1 MQIIKDFQEQQKMT
15 TKRILIFIQLKPKG
29 KFMLP
34 SGLHADTESQIP
46 KLEKLKCAEKQGDIL
61 CFWLKIEH
69 NSDVIE
75 A

>member
-1 MQIIKDFQEQQKMT
+1 
-15 TKRILIFIQLKPKG
+15 
-29 KFMLP
+29 MLP